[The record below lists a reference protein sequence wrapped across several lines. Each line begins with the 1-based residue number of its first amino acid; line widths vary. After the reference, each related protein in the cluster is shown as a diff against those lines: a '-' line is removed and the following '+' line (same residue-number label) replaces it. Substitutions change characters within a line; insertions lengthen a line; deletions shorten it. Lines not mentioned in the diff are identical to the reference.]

1 MDEQDLKVNVS
12 VREFLWLLDVFVLPN
27 FIFFRIILLFQLKS
41 TLHPYLTP
49 LSLTNETSLTTVN
62 LQQTFEGDVQ
72 ELNLDFTI
80 VSEEL
85 GQNTVEDLKPNG
97 SETPVTNDNRIEYI
111 HLVAD
116 YKLNRQI
123 RTQCNAFR

>member
-1 MDEQDLKVNVS
+1 L
-12 VREFLWLLDVFVLPN
+12 
-27 FIFFRIILLFQLKS
+27 
-41 TLHPYLTP
+41 YLT
-49 LSLTNETSLTTVN
+49 NKTSLTTVN